1 MTDQDHGL
9 SILVMAPRIDMDFG
23 YQRASRIDMDHIALL
38 GFRRHRFGHSMGGK
52 YHRKSFRYLVKLL
65 NEHGTLSAEFIHD
78 IFIVDDFMSYIDGR
92 PELLD
97 RLFDNFNGAVH
108 AGAETARAGEQGK
121 GFSPASWLEQSGNTM
136 GISES
141 IKSIQERGV
150 ERHDYYQAQ
159 KVELVLDDIDLVKL
173 VELLHTLQE
182 APQAMRINDVRVK
195 TDRKVRSN
203 LDIRMEIAVLKP
215 LDDA

>member
-1 MTDQDHGL
+1 MSLRDSIDSIGDSARSFLSGLTARDRTLLGVMIL
-9 SILVMAPRIDMDFG
+9 SITLAVGWFVVGSMEKSRKNLKAQVASGAQAQAQVNLLMA
-23 YQRASRIDMDHIALL
+23 
-38 GFRRHRFGHSMGGK
+38 
-52 YHRKSFRYLVKLL
+52 RY
-65 NEHGTLSAEFIHD
+65 AELAGD
-78 IFIVDDFMSYIDGR
+78 VAG
-92 PELLD
+92 LD
-97 RLFDNFNGAVH
+97 ARLA
-108 AGAETARAGEQGK
+108 QGK

-136 GISES
+136 GIAEQ

-150 ERHDYYQAQ
+150 ERSDYYQAQ
-159 KVELVLDDIDLVKL
+159 KVEMVLDNIDLVKL

-195 TDRKVRSN
+195 TDRKERSH

>member
-1 MTDQDHGL
+1 MSLRDSIDSIGDSARSFLAGL
-9 SILVMAPRIDMDFG
+9 TARD
-23 YQRASRIDMDHIALL
+23 RTLL
-38 GFRRHRFGHSMGGK
+38 GVMVLAITLAVGWFVVGSMEK
-52 YHRKSFRYLVKLL
+52 SRKNLKSQVASGAQAQAQVNLLMARY
-65 NEHGTLSAEFIHD
+65 AELAGD
-78 IFIVDDFMSYIDGR
+78 VAG
-92 PELLD
+92 LD
-97 RLFDNFNGAVH
+97 ARL
-108 AGAETARAGEQGK
+108 EQGK